1 MSLDCADE
9 VDDGAGSTVQSIHS
23 RRVITEEYM
32 GYRETKYE
40 EDCQEAAIG

>member
-1 MSLDCADE
+1 MSLAYADE
-9 VDDGAGSTVQSIHS
+9 VDDGAGSTVQSIQS
-23 RRVITEEYM
+23 RRVITEEHM